1 MRSTEGTRE
10 GGSYSIVG
18 LRVKYWEL
26 LLILLMSN
34 KYIPN
39 KMVSVSKNVIPISLV
54 KPEHY
59 YTNLAPPTTTTRTG
73 T

>member
-1 MRSTEGTRE
+1 MRSTEGTGE
-10 GGSYSIVG
+10 GGSYSFVG

-39 KMVSVSKNVIPISLV
+39 KNG
-54 KPEHY
+54 ECQ
-59 YTNLAPPTTTTRTG
+59 
-73 T
+73 